1 MFSFWELI
9 KWIGKTHKLKACFR
23 SATLKTTIKQ
33 TGLHVSTK
41 PGHTLSIFSFY
52 VGYRWKIDGND
63 LRSTACHAH
72 WGRKSVDI
80 VNVGFGFFMK
90 KVSTSSEQK
99 KKHGSTWATS
109 QDNWNDYEQW
119 WGQNQTKSFYN
130 DIKTNMIDLCCE
142 FSYRKAISNKLS
154 LPRKGFNKACLGP
167 HGNKPVS

>member
-52 VGYRWKIDGND
+52 VGYRWKIDGID

-80 VNVGFGFFMK
+80 VNVGFGFLWRRFPLQVSRRKSMAAPGLLHKTIEMIMSNDGVTTRQSHFTPIK
-90 KVSTSSEQK
+90 KQIWLICAVSSLIKRPFRINYLCQEKDLT
-99 KKHGSTWATS
+99 KHVLVHM
-109 QDNWNDYEQW
+109 E
-119 WGQNQTKSFYN
+119 
-130 DIKTNMIDLCCE
+130 
-142 FSYRKAISNKLS
+142 ISLF
-154 LPRKGFNKACLGP
+154 L
-167 HGNKPVS
+167 